1 MLSLQTSKT
10 KRGTTM
16 KDTAFA
22 VDKATVLTAIFV
34 IITEILKEP
43 SAVRAL
49 ARPGSKPNCPDAE
62 IITVALYQEL
72 VGDPRED
79 HFYRM
84 QAKALRG
91 YFPAL
96 PSRSRYNRR
105 KRNLSWIILMIR
117 QVILAAL
124 GIDHLTSGSIDSAPV
139 PVTGYKRDKAAAWA
153 EVAAYGRCAAKAM
166 KYYGC
171 KLNTLVSET
180 GIVMDF
186 VLSPANHFDN
196 QIVPEFI
203 AQYAHRDVL
212 EEIRGDKAYCDQILQ
227 TDLLQ
232 EYGVRLKAPLKDNQ
246 TIKNRH
252 QDQFVSSKGD
262 NVKRL
267 MVEQVNSQFQEQFH
281 LSKHYAKSV
290 HGLFTRI
297 AAKVTAHT
305 IGMLVNTMLGRKP
318 LALAGLAV

>member
-1 MLSLQTSKT
+1 
-10 KRGTTM
+10 M
-16 KDTAFA
+16 KDTACA
-22 VDKATVLTAIFV
+22 VDKATVLTTIFV
-34 IITEILKEP
+34 IVAEVLKEP
-43 SAVRAL
+43 SAARAL
-49 ARPGSKPNCPDAE
+49 ARPGPKPACADAE
-62 IITVALYQEL
+62 IISVALYQEL
-72 VGDPRED
+72 VGDLRED
-79 HFYRM
+79 HFYRLH
-84 QAKALRG
+84 ATNLRA

-105 KRNLSWIILMIR
+105 KRNLSWIILLVR
-117 QVILAAL
+117 SAILRTL
-124 GIDHLTSGSIDSAPV
+124 GVANLKSGSIDSAPV

-166 KYYGC
+166 HYYGC

-203 AQYAHRDVL
+203 AQYAHTDVL
-212 EEIRGDKAYCDQILQ
+212 EEIRGDKAYCDQVLQ
-227 TDLLQ
+227 ADLLQ
-232 EYGVRLKAPLKDNQ
+232 EYGIRLKAPLKDNQ
-246 TIKNRH
+246 TVQNSH
-252 QDQFVSSKGD
+252 QDQFVSSRKD

-267 MVEQVNSQFQEQFH
+267 MVEQVNSQFQEQLH

-290 HGLFTRI
+290 HGLFARI

-305 IGMLVNTMLGRKP
+305 IGMLMNAMLGRKP

>member
-1 MLSLQTSKT
+1 
-10 KRGTTM
+10 M
-16 KDTAFA
+16 KDTSFP
-22 VDKATVLTAIFV
+22 VDKATVITAIFV
-34 IITEILKEP
+34 IVTEILKEP

-49 ARPGSKPNCPDAE
+49 VRPGTKPDCPDAE

-84 QAKALRG
+84 QAKDLRS

-105 KRNLSWIILMIR
+105 KRNLSWIILLVR
-117 QVILAAL
+117 QATLAAL
-124 GIDHLTSGSIDSAPV
+124 GADGLASGSIDSAPI

-166 KYYGC
+166 RYYGC

-186 VLSPANHFDN
+186 VVSPANHFDN

-203 AQYAHRDVL
+203 AQYAHRDALV
-212 EEIRGDKAYCDQILQ
+212 EIRGDKAYCDQTLQ
-227 TDLLQ
+227 TDILQ
-232 EYGVRLKAPLKDNQ
+232 EYGIRLKAPLKENQ
-246 TIKNRH
+246 AIKDSYH
-252 QDQFVSSKGD
+252 DQFVSSKED
-262 NVKRL
+262 NTKRL

-290 HGLFTRI
+290 HGLFARI

-305 IGMLVNTMLGRKP
+305 VGMLVNTMLGRKP
-318 LALAGLAV
+318 LALAELAV